1 MARTREFDPDEALE
15 KAMHQFW
22 AKGYYDT
29 SIRDLVDCTGVN
41 YYGLYSV
48 FENKHGLFLAS
59 LDLYQR
65 TVTEDLL
72 RTLEEPGSA
81 RQAIRRALERVAQLM
96 QTPGGR
102 VGCLMCNTAIEL
114 APHDREAA
122 KKVKGHFARLQ
133 AAFQARLLVHEKA
146 KGEARR
152 EDFDGLAE
160 FFSTTVY
167 SIGMLTRLGRSDATI
182 ARHIETALKVLD

>member
-1 MARTREFDPDEALE
+1 MARMREFDPEEALE

-22 AKGYYDT
+22 TKGYYDT
-29 SIRDLVDCTGVN
+29 SIRDLVNRTGVN

-65 TVTEDLL
+65 SVTEDVL
-72 RTLEEPGSA
+72 RTLQGPGPA
-81 RQAIRRALERVAQLM
+81 REAIARALHRVAQLM
-96 QTPGGR
+96 QTPDGR

-114 APHDREAA
+114 APHDADAA
-122 KKVKGHFARLQ
+122 KKVKSHFTRLQ
-133 AAFQARLLVHEKA
+133 TAFQERLLQDEKTTA
-146 KGEARR
+146 SRRDVAR
-152 EDFDGLAE
+152 LAE

-167 SIGMLTRLGRSDATI
+167 SIGMLTRLGQSDTAI
-182 ARHIETALKVLD
+182 ADHIQTALEVLK